1 MKLPK
6 NTLSVT
12 FERVPSDGFKRTV
25 GGVTS
30 WGLEVP
36 LQDYTIE
43 ELNEQQQKDEI
54 RVIEYTT
61 TKGGNGNG

>member
-1 MKLPK
+1 MKLPN

-12 FERVPSDGFKRTV
+12 YERVPSDGFTRTI

-30 WGLEVP
+30 WGREVP
-36 LQDYTIE
+36 LQDYTVID
-43 ELNEQQQKDEI
+43 LNEQLQNNEI

-61 TKGGNGNG
+61 TKGDN